1 MVNCRLWSL
10 TIVAA
15 MENESKRE
23 MLPKKDE
30 WFLVEEK
37 IFPLQSSQGAIS
49 KEKTKNP
56 LRSLASGTNHL
67 EETRQIM
74 MVPSSNEHVNE
85 CRVQTTSRRP
95 RELISIDNVSLVTSR
110 QGKKLPYGHTI
121 SAPLPA
127 RSPARISPWTVS
139 PDRGPRSAPVQH
151 FPFVFQWPSVQ
162 EEPNSKEV
170 SKATNGTES
179 NMHLPH
185 PPLQRATPREKKP
198 SVLHQRHKGLSKLQ
212 KAENSPIF
220 PQDCLLSRRRL
231 KNSNANKVTPFFMG
245 QNSPRAESSLSRNPA
260 VESREIPPPGFQG
273 SRSNRTQSS
282 ADDRV
287 QPEKERVKRN
297 RFITNPS
304 SHGRSMNGF
313 SPVSRLSMPTALS
326 YSRHLRASLQHTTE
340 TKPDKKNNF

>member
-1 MVNCRLWSL
+1 
-10 TIVAA
+10 

-74 MVPSSNEHVNE
+74 MAPSSNEHVNE
-85 CRVQTTSRRP
+85 YRVQTTSRRR

-185 PPLQRATPREKKP
+185 PPLQRATPKEK

-340 TKPDKKNNF
+340 TKPDKKNNFWLWPWVVISE